1 MGCDV
6 ALLERAELRFRGDIW
21 RTAPTD
27 AVLEAG
33 VQMRQFGP
41 VLVTVFADLPDVAA
55 MNAVQGAAEPGAVAG
70 GHLVEAI
77 DWTREWEVDYIVPVA
92 SKRPETGPA
101 EAWLAANGYE
111 QSGIVR
117 KYIRPASPPGW
128 QDPPEIE
135 VRKLAPRETEGMS
148 YLAVEC
154 LGLPDMV
161 GFLFC
166 DLPELE
172 GWHCYVALLDG
183 VEVACGSMLIAD
195 GIATLGVD
203 ATAEHA
209 RGQRLQRRAAGTPPR
224 GRRGGGLSHGDGGG
238 LRRPGQRALGGG
250 AQPPPDRLRRGQPQ
264 RHLALPGRH
273 FRVSRIDIPS

>member
-41 VLVTVFADLPDVAA
+41 VLVTVFADLPDVAG

-77 DWTREWEVDYIVPVA
+77 DWTREWEVDYVVPVA
-92 SKRPETGPA
+92 AGRPETELA

-117 KYIRPASPPGW
+117 KYIRPASPAGW
-128 QDPPEIE
+128 QDPLEIE

-209 RGQRLQRRAAGTPPR
+209 RGRGCNGALLARRLEDAAAAGCHTVMAEACDTP
-224 GRRGGGLSHGDGGG
+224 GNG
-238 LRRPGQRALGGG
+238 
-250 AQPPPDRLRRGQPQ
+250 PPAAARNLHRTGFVEASRSVTWRYPVGISE
-264 RHLALPGRH
+264 LAG
-273 FRVSRIDIPS
+273 